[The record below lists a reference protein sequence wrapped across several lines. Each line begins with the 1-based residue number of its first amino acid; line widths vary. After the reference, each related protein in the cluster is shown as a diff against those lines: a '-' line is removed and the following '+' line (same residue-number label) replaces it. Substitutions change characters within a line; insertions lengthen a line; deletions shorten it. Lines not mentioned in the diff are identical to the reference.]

1 MVRIDTIM
9 LPDPLGVSQ
18 LFVDIARTLTPELT
32 DRQIAESLLKIFSRF
47 ISYQKVAFFFL
58 NEEKERFDFQL
69 GDSLAEADFK
79 NIDKPLQFK
88 IPEAFRGG
96 KILQFSSNKRKSDQ
110 EWVTLLRE
118 KRLDAGLPL
127 LTRGKLTGFVFLGM
141 NSEWTGLK
149 PEVEQFLLLIGEQA
163 AITIES
169 NRMAQALKKSK
180 VLVRRTD
187 RLKSLETIAGG
198 MAHEIRN
205 PLTSIKT
212 FVELAGERREDA
224 DFFNSFSKVARE
236 DIGRIER
243 IIREVLDYSRYMEP
257 IFTEEDLNEVIQTTL
272 PFMIVEANKR
282 GGRFLTEYQ
291 KDLPRIV
298 IDRQQIK
305 QVLLNLFINALD
317 ALPPS
322 NGIIKVKTSQFN
334 RKETYWI
341 RIIVED
347 NGIGIPPENLENIF
361 DPFFTTKHES
371 KEREGT
377 GLGLAIV
384 HQIVQDH
391 RGEVDVK
398 STTNV
403 GTLFSVDLPSNP
415 LIYERRKGRQSRN

>member
-1 MVRIDTIM
+1 MIPSKKAREALPVRI
-9 LPDPLGVSQ
+9 P
-18 LFVDIARTLTPELT
+18 
-32 DRQIAESLLKIFSRF
+32 
-47 ISYQKVAFFFL
+47 
-58 NEEKERFDFQL
+58 
-69 GDSLAEADFK
+69 
-79 NIDKPLQFK
+79 
-88 IPEAFRGG
+88 
-96 KILQFSSNKRKSDQ
+96 
-110 EWVTLLRE
+110 
-118 KRLDAGLPL
+118 
-127 LTRGKLTGFVFLGM
+127 
-141 NSEWTGLK
+141 
-149 PEVEQFLLLIGEQA
+149 GEQV

-169 NRMAQALKKSK
+169 NRMALALKKSK

-224 DFFNSFSKVARE
+224 DFFDSFSKVARE

-317 ALPPS
+317 ALPSS

-334 RKETYWI
+334 RKETYWV

-398 STTNV
+398 STPNV

-415 LIYERRKGRQSRN
+415 LIYERRKGRLPKD

>member
-1 MVRIDTIM
+1 M
-9 LPDPLGVSQ
+9 LPDPIGVSH
-18 LFVDIARTLTPELT
+18 LFVEIARTLTPELT
-32 DRQIAESLLKIFSRF
+32 DRQIAEILLKIFSRWMPL
-47 ISYQKVAFFFL
+47 QKAAFFFL

-69 GDSLAEADFK
+69 GQKLAESDIK
-79 NIDKPLQFK
+79 NQEKLLQFTL
-88 IPEAFRGG
+88 PEAFRPG
-96 KILQFSSNKRKSDQ
+96 K
-110 EWVTLLRE
+110 LLFFQPNSKFLSRE
-118 KRLDAGLPL
+118 GWALFKEIGIHAGLPF
-127 LTRGKLTGFVFLGM
+127 LTRGKLTGYVFI
-141 NSEWTGLK
+141 GLD
-149 PEVEQFLLLIGEQA
+149 PEKTQFKREEEEFLLLIGEQV

-272 PFMIVEANKR
+272 PFMIVEASKR
-282 GGRFLTEYQ
+282 GGKFLTEYQ

-322 NGIIKVKTSQFN
+322 DGIIKVKTSQFN
-334 RKETYWI
+334 KKETYWI

-398 STTNV
+398 STLNL
-403 GTLFSVDLPSNP
+403 GTIFSVDLPSDP
-415 LIYERRKGRQSRN
+415 MIYERRKGRHSKN

>member
-1 MVRIDTIM
+1 M
-9 LPDPLGVSQ
+9 LPDSLGVGK
-18 LFVDIARTLTPELT
+18 LFVEIARTLTPELT
-32 DRQIAESLLKIFSRF
+32 DRQIAEILLKIFSRL
-47 ISYQKVAFFFL
+47 ISFKKAAFFFL

-69 GDSLAEADFK
+69 GQQLTESDFK
-79 NIDKPLQFK
+79 DFDQLLQFSM
-88 IPEAFRGG
+88 PEEFRGG
-96 KILQFSSNKRKSDQ
+96 NLLFFNSDSRKS
-110 EWVTLLRE
+110 VPKSVSLFKE
-118 KRLDAGLPL
+118 KGIQIGLPF
-127 LTRGKLTGFVFLGM
+127 LTGGKLTGFSFF
-141 NSEWTGLK
+141 GLHSDFKEVK
-149 PEVEQFLLLIGEQA
+149 PEEREFFLLIGEQV

-169 NRMAQALKKSK
+169 NRMALALKKSK

-334 RKETYWI
+334 RKETYWV

-398 STTNV
+398 STPNV

-415 LIYERRKGRQSRN
+415 LIYERRKGKIPRN

>member
-1 MVRIDTIM
+1 MM
-9 LPDPLGVSQ
+9 LPDSLGVSQ
-18 LFVDIARTLTPELT
+18 FFVEIARTLTPELT
-32 DRQIAESLLKIFSRF
+32 DRQVAEILQKLFSRIIPF
-47 ISYQKVAFFFL
+47 EKSAFFLL

-69 GDSLAEADFK
+69 GDAFVETDFK

-88 IPEAFRGG
+88 IPEAFREG
-96 KILQFSSNKRKSDQ
+96 KIVHFSLHKRKGDQ
-110 EWVTLLRE
+110 EWISFIRE
-118 KRLDAGLPL
+118 RGLDVGLPF
-127 LTRGKLTGFVFLGM
+127 LTRGKLTGFLFLGM
-141 NSEWTGLK
+141 SPDWKGFK
-149 PEVEQFLLLIGEQA
+149 PEVEQFLLLIGEQT

-257 IFTEEDLNEVIQTTL
+257 IYTEEDLNEVIQTTL

-291 KDLPRIV
+291 TDLPRIV

-317 ALPPS
+317 ALPAT
-322 NGIIKVKTSQFN
+322 NGMIKVKTSQFN
-334 RKETYWI
+334 RKETFWV

-398 STTNV
+398 STPNV

-415 LIYERRKGRQSRN
+415 LIYERRKGRQSRD